1 MIHKIKALHDNG
13 NGLSIRQVARELD
26 ISRNTVRKYLA
37 MDECQI
43 AVQMEDRER
52 NKQLDEH
59 FVYIK
64 HQLQNAPG
72 LSAVKLK
79 RRLLKK
85 FDNLRVSDRTLR
97 RYVARI
103 KEQIAVAQTRYYEPV
118 LDMVPGVQCQVDP
131 GELRNVMIGGQVRTV
146 YFVVFVLSYSRLM
159 HVSCSL
165 QPIDTSSFIRMHD
178 AAFRYFEGRP
188 DELVYDQTK
197 LVVLSEQYRE
207 LELNQRMAQYATEV
221 GYTIR
226 ACEGFD
232 PESKGK
238 VEAGVKYVK
247 NNALYDESFRDE
259 AHLQDYLATWL
270 DEVAN
275 VRTHGTT
282 GQPPMAHYLA
292 DEKSKM
298 QPYFAPN
305 SVHLSGQVLTRQVDK
320 TGLISYQS
328 VKYSVPMVWQRQTV
342 ALREEGS
349 QLVILT
355 PDQSEELARHTLST
369 EKGTVVKNV
378 HHYRDMELA
387 IQELEEKVTARLG
400 SEQGSALCQLLKA
413 TSPKIYRDQ
422 LSGVLRILKRLGV
435 PDSSVLAALCQRSA
449 LTAKGLEEH
458 LEAYHAGLPSGLKPE
473 TVKPI
478 VTGALSRYSHLTQ
491 AGGTHALN

>member
-13 NGLSIRQVARELD
+13 DGLSSRQIARELG

-37 MDECQI
+37 MDELQI
-43 AVQMEDRER
+43 ATQLEDCER

-59 FVYIK
+59 IVYIK

-72 LSAVKLK
+72 LSAVKLR
-79 RRLLKK
+79 RRLVKK
-85 FDNLRVSDRTLR
+85 FDDINVSDRTLR
-97 RYVARI
+97 RYVAKL

-131 GELRNVMIGGQVRTV
+131 GELRHVMIGGQPRTI

-165 QPIDTSSFIRMHD
+165 QPIDTTTFIRMHD
-178 AAFRYFEGRP
+178 AAFRYFGGRP

-197 LVVLSEQYRE
+197 LVVLSERYRE

-247 NNALYDESFRDE
+247 NNALYDENFRDE
-259 AHLQDYLATWL
+259 AHLQDHLANWL

-282 GQPPMAHYLA
+282 GKQPLTHYQA
-292 DEKSKM
+292 DEKAKM
-298 QPYFAPN
+298 QPYFAP
-305 SVHLSGQVLTRQVDK
+305 SRVHLSGQALIRQVDK

-328 VKYSVPMVWQRQTV
+328 VKYSVPMAWQRQSV
-342 ALREEGS
+342 ALREEGH

-369 EKGTVVKNV
+369 EKGTVVKKT
-378 HHYRDMELA
+378 HHYRDMALA
-387 IQELEEKVTARLG
+387 VKELEEKVIARLG
-400 SEQGSALCQLLKA
+400 AEYGGALCHLLKT

-422 LSGVLRILKRLGV
+422 LSGVLRIIKRLGM
-435 PDSSVLAALCQRSA
+435 PDSAVLEPLCQRST

-458 LEAYHAGLPSGLKPE
+458 LEAYQAGQPSIQEASP
-473 TVKPI
+473 VM
-478 VTGALSRYSHLTQ
+478 TGALGRYSHLTE
-491 AGGTHALN
+491 AGGAHAFH